1 MSTKKRRVIGGVV
14 GAVLTMLVGEFLPL
28 GAANLKEASALCS
41 GTTGKTRRGHSVFLW
56 AVRNWTK
63 FGSYLID
70 MIR

>member
-1 MSTKKRRVIGGVV
+1 MQTNELAIRRRKEGWYAVIG
-14 GAVLTMLVGEFLPL
+14 GEFLPL